1 MCEISQWILETLS
14 LHEANLLSYGR
25 KNVLWGREAL
35 SFSLPESH
43 LGLAVLQCW
52 KMTHPFADCAGERK
66 HSSTQERSNILFD
79 LRMGEPGSQ
88 HTTCSLLLLP
98 FTKNQILEFPICF
111 FTLFLHAFQ
120 WLSAQ
125 LYGELLALAAK
136 LTSLICH
143 WYTTVCTSAREYSA
157 ADRGCREQD
166 PLEWQV

>member
-1 MCEISQWILETLS
+1 
-14 LHEANLLSYGR
+14 
-25 KNVLWGREAL
+25 
-35 SFSLPESH
+35 
-43 LGLAVLQCW
+43 
-52 KMTHPFADCAGERK
+52 MTHPFADCAGERK
-66 HSSTQERSNILFD
+66 HSSIQEGSNILFD

-111 FTLFLHAFQ
+111 FTLFLRAFQ

-143 WYTTVCTSAREYSA
+143 
-157 ADRGCREQD
+157 
-166 PLEWQV
+166 